1 MADLIRRIKHGEPWP
16 DGTPIELPND
26 SKTLMVMSDNHHDEM
41 VDLARAFGIDDCI
54 YLNAEKDAPREG
66 TTLETADDLA
76 KLGQRIDTVKPIFV
90 IVDTIGNCTSLNLC
104 KPEDAKTFFSGLQVI
119 AAKHDVAVICVTHLN
134 ATGGVL
140 GRRALEKVRSAIRLT
155 QPDPTGQPDRRWL
168 GIIKSNVKS
177 PPPLGVTMTATG
189 NEYDDDPPSA
199 PGDEPGQRGRPA
211 AKRDA
216 CADWLRDQLADGP
229 RLLGELRAKGELAGY
244 TAPRLYGARASIGVV
259 ETKVGTRK
267 WWSLAGHA
275 ANPHDGDRSVFDDE
289 VDE

>member
-1 MADLIRRIKHGEPWP
+1 
-16 DGTPIELPND
+16 
-26 SKTLMVMSDNHHDEM
+26 MVMSDNHHDEM

-66 TTLETADDLA
+66 TTLETGDDLA
-76 KLGQRIDTVKPIFV
+76 KLGQRIEAVKPVFV
-90 IVDTIGNCTSLNLC
+90 IIDTIGNCTSLNLC
-104 KPEDAKTFFSGLQVI
+104 KPEDAKTFFSGLQVL
-119 AAKHDVAVICVTHLN
+119 AAKHDVAVVAVTHLN

-140 GRRALEKVRSAIRLT
+140 GRRALEKVRSALRLS

-168 GIIKSNVKS
+168 GVIKSNVKS

-216 CADWLRDQLADGP
+216 CTDWLRGQLAGGP
-229 RLLGELRAKGELAGY
+229 VAVSELRTKAEIAGY
-244 TAPRLYGARASIGVV
+244 TAPRLYDARASIGAA

-267 WWSLAGHA
+267 WWSLPGHA
-275 ANPHDGDRSVFDDE
+275 ENPFDGRPVYE